1 MAQVKE
7 EGKIMFQNSLQI
19 LQHDK
24 GKLNNDLQN
33 ASKASDVLGRKIFV
47 IKEELLQ
54 PQEENTSLEEQVT
67 SSHVENDQLQNQVS
81 AKLGTM
87 QKLEKLV
94 SSLEQEKI
102 NLNSEVGSLTKHTQN
117 RLLQVNACEDVK
129 EKTTGALV
137 IDQVNL

>member
-54 PQEENTSLEEQVT
+54 PQEENTSLEEQVA
-67 SSHVENDQLQNQVS
+67 SSHVENEQLQNQVS

-87 QKLEKLV
+87 QKLE
-94 SSLEQEKI
+94 
-102 NLNSEVGSLTKHTQN
+102 NSEKN
-117 RLLQVNACEDVK
+117 
-129 EKTTGALV
+129 
-137 IDQVNL
+137 